1 MTQEELLTKAETL
14 YNIGEYSQIISL
26 IQSLPEEQ
34 QTYNLLYLLALSY
47 SYNLEGNDDDN
58 QHHALKILKKIADQG
73 ECDLKWLY
81 LIGKIY
87 FTINKEEYAI
97 EYFDKIA
104 RIFKKDKEFKELIN
118 MQYFID
124 SCKDYLYER
133 ALAVIFITLKEASK
147 DDKISISNI
156 KDNNIEVFFPK
167 YDIKLQIEINHLHR
181 SGATLF
187 FKIMYPDNYYQTY
200 HIDGDAN
207 TYENGIADAINKFVC
222 IINKDFMEH
231 CK

>member
-124 SCKDYLYER
+124 SCKEYLYER

-156 KDNNIEVFFPK
+156 KDNNIVVFPTG
-167 YDIKLQIEINHLHR
+167 NWVTNR

>member
-97 EYFDKIA
+97 ENF
-104 RIFKKDKEFKELIN
+104 
-118 MQYFID
+118 
-124 SCKDYLYER
+124 
-133 ALAVIFITLKEASK
+133 
-147 DDKISISNI
+147 
-156 KDNNIEVFFPK
+156 
-167 YDIKLQIEINHLHR
+167 
-181 SGATLF
+181 
-187 FKIMYPDNYYQTY
+187 
-200 HIDGDAN
+200 
-207 TYENGIADAINKFVC
+207 
-222 IINKDFMEH
+222 
-231 CK
+231 

>member
-97 EYFDKIA
+97 EYFD
-104 RIFKKDKEFKELIN
+104 

-124 SCKDYLYER
+124 SCKEYLYER

>member
-1 MTQEELLTKAETL
+1 MTQEELFTKAETL
-14 YNIGEYSQIISL
+14 YNVGEYSQIISL
-26 IQSLPEEQ
+26 IQSIPEEQ

-47 SYNLEGNDDDN
+47 SYNLEGDDDDN

-73 ECDLKWLY
+73 EYDLKWLY

-87 FTINKEEYAI
+87 FQINQEEYAI

-104 RIFKKDKEFKELIN
+104 RIFKKDNEFNELIN
-118 MQYFID
+118 IQYFID
-124 SCKDYLYER
+124 RCKEYLYER
-133 ALAVIFITLKEASK
+133 ALAVVFIVLKEASK
-147 DDKISISNI
+147 DDKTSISNI
-156 KDNNIEVFFPK
+156 KDNKIEVFFPK
-167 YDIKLQIEINHLHR
+167 YDIKVQIEINHLHR

-200 HIDGDAN
+200 NIDGYSN
-207 TYENGIADAINKFVC
+207 TYEKGIADAVNKFVC
-222 IINKDFMEH
+222 IINKDFIEH

>member
-1 MTQEELLTKAETL
+1 MLL
-14 YNIGEYSQIISL
+14 NIL
-26 IQSLPEEQ
+26 I
-34 QTYNLLYLLALSY
+34 
-47 SYNLEGNDDDN
+47 
-58 QHHALKILKKIADQG
+58 
-73 ECDLKWLY
+73 
-81 LIGKIY
+81 
-87 FTINKEEYAI
+87 
-97 EYFDKIA
+97 
-104 RIFKKDKEFKELIN
+104 KDKEFKELIN

-124 SCKDYLYER
+124 SCKEYLYER

>member
-118 MQYFID
+118 MQYFI
-124 SCKDYLYER
+124 
-133 ALAVIFITLKEASK
+133 
-147 DDKISISNI
+147 
-156 KDNNIEVFFPK
+156 EVFFPK

>member
-97 EYFDKIA
+97 
-104 RIFKKDKEFKELIN
+104 
-118 MQYFID
+118 
-124 SCKDYLYER
+124 
-133 ALAVIFITLKEASK
+133 
-147 DDKISISNI
+147 
-156 KDNNIEVFFPK
+156 
-167 YDIKLQIEINHLHR
+167 KLQIEINHLHR